1 PHFLQERLD
10 SVDHLLLCF
19 PSRQSFGSIPTFFA
33 IAFCPETQR
42 LTSQQSEAVR
52 QAPLQCV
59 SGERNRLGEGIQL
72 GIEVKRI
79 PCKPAT
85 SIVWRQQKKCLPLRV
100 CTRKSKD
107 QKRRCESVFA
117 VRRDFLSRSSK
128 HIALWLVLALVLFM
142 IFSILANNTSAN
154 RKLSSANLW
163 RPWIA
168 ATFEKS

>member
-1 PHFLQERLD
+1 MHESIWSVPGSCQVRGAEKIKKVTFPHFLQERLD

-59 SGERNRLGEGIQL
+59 SGERNRLGEGIQGEGIQL
-72 GIEVKRI
+72 GIELKRI

-85 SIVWRQQKKCLPLRV
+85 SIVWRQQK
-100 CTRKSKD
+100 
-107 QKRRCESVFA
+107 
-117 VRRDFLSRSSK
+117 
-128 HIALWLVLALVLFM
+128 
-142 IFSILANNTSAN
+142 
-154 RKLSSANLW
+154 
-163 RPWIA
+163 
-168 ATFEKS
+168 